1 MAAAMPSWACHE
13 KPIERTQSKLF
24 LHGDSSLILGPAVNA
39 SNTSRPGIDSV
50 SEWLRRWT
58 RNPLGS
64 ARVGSNPTGVDIVR
78 MRCYFPRNRLSILT
92 DEPSPKHRSQG
103 AS

>member
-24 LHGDSSLILGPAVNA
+24 LHGDSSLILGPLVNA

-64 ARVGSNPTGVDIVR
+64 ACKGSNPLGVAA
-78 MRCYFPRNRLSILT
+78 CRLE
-92 DEPSPKHRSQG
+92 D
-103 AS
+103 

>member
-64 ARVGSNPTGVDIVR
+64 AREGSNPFAVVFVHCFAHT
-78 MRCYFPRNRLSILT
+78 C
-92 DEPSPKHRSQG
+92 
-103 AS
+103 ASMICACPAYEACTHAEK